1 MKKTARKQLR
11 IHGSPERAFGAQL
24 AFALHKRAFSND
36 EKSFSPAGS
45 AKPAVSPSSATGGQ
59 PQPPKPPAPIK
70 APALP
75 AQPKPPGP
83 SLWGDMTANGK
94 RVGLGVLGSVSG
106 LGATGGLG
114 LMSGANKAWNAV
126 TPKPLN
132 TSQGWTQGLNQVYD
146 QTANFA
152 ENSIKDVVGGLT
164 GDTDYHTSRMQ
175 NSLEQGWNDPSVDPT
190 SRAIAQTAAGV
201 GENAWTGATSLYGGN
216 AVLNAASR
224 LPGVAAGGQLL
235 AKTPGFD
242 PVMRATSYITGTPMA
257 SNLNQAGMLASQMGQ
272 ATVGAGA
279 TAYDGLNAAH
289 GIESNYAGMVPMFAA
304 QQGLSNVIGEDA
316 ANVVNSYAGG
326 RFMQGMTPGQ
336 IAVQTGLP
344 AAVEVGTR
352 LQSQPQPEQPAPS
365 GDPSILGDTT
375 PPSEPVAPPPP
386 EQTAAVQTS
395 MAAAAQPD
403 APPEAKQQAQSD
415 FQSFMQQQADSNPQF
430 KNGAADLVS
439 GDPARQNSQ
448 TAQAFRQHLQTVGND
463 VQDAELQRLY
473 AANPN
478 PTPQQAGGFAAQAQ
492 DAWNNLGPH
501 GQMMVGLGAPLAL
514 AGMAMSMFGD
524 EDGGILPMLMS
535 ILGLG
540 MAGLG
545 AAGSGVMGDGAQQM
559 VGGGIRNFANM
570 MGAKI
575 PEGNQDLSALLKG
588 PDAAVS
594 SAGGGW
600 RGALDIKGK
609 LQKAEQLKQLTSMP
623 SYLAIPLMRNLDPEH
638 IKTPQDAQAAYAN
651 AMALRQQLDN
661 PESSLA
667 KSLATA
673 QTIDQG
679 INKAQDVAT
688 GWWNKAKSTFGG

>member
-1 MKKTARKQLR
+1 
-11 IHGSPERAFGAQL
+11 
-24 AFALHKRAFSND
+24 
-36 EKSFSPAGS
+36 
-45 AKPAVSPSSATGGQ
+45 
-59 PQPPKPPAPIK
+59 
-70 APALP
+70 
-75 AQPKPPGP
+75 
-83 SLWGDMTANGK
+83 MTANGK

-126 TPKPLN
+126 TPKSLN

-175 NSLEQGWNDPSVDPT
+175 NSLEQGWNDPSVDPV

-216 AVLNAASR
+216 AALNAFGR

-235 AKTPGFD
+235 AKTPGFA
-242 PVMRATSYITGTPMA
+242 PVMRATSYATGMPMA

-326 RFMQGMTPGQ
+326 RFMQGMTPGEIGVQ
-336 IAVQTGLP
+336 IGLP

-352 LQSQPQPEQPAPS
+352 LYSQPQPEQVAAQSQGQPQTEQAAPS
-365 GDPSILGDTT
+365 PSIM
-375 PPSEPVAPPPP
+375 SEPGPTGLPHVDAATYADPQARSNLYARAVSTPPPP

-430 KNGAADLVS
+430 KSGAADLVS

-448 TAQAFRQHLQTVGND
+448 AAQAFRQHLQTVGND

-478 PTPQQAGGFAAQAQ
+478 PTPQQAGGFVAQAQ

-524 EDGGILPMLMS
+524 EEGGGILPMLLS

-600 RGALDIKGK
+600 RDALDIKGK

-623 SYLAIPLMRNLDPEH
+623 SYLAIPLLRNLDPEH